1 MIEKIRGILATIEH
15 APVECDGFCRLAT
28 TLLQREGIDHQ
39 CFVGKLLGPEKTLSL
54 HYWIMWDHHIIDYRA
69 RMWLGERAP
78 HGVFME
84 SAEYTYQGNQV
95 DLDSLDP
102 RVFSILAGGVG

>member
-1 MIEKIRGILATIEH
+1 MPTLMVYSQRQIEVFL
-15 APVECDGFCRLAT
+15 
-28 TLLQREGIDHQ
+28 
-39 CFVGKLLGPEKTLSL
+39 
-54 HYWIMWDHHIIDYRA
+54 RA